1 MPGVGDMSMV
11 WMGAGAGPGS
21 ITGPSSNHHSDHLL
35 GVGVGG
41 YPGPAH
47 HTDNSCDLLLDSNH
61 AHESPS
67 YYTASASSHHSAASN
82 QSLDDMSTH
91 MTHHS
96 PLAPLEGLSDIHLSH
111 HHLFNNHDGTDEEDQ
126 SYQDNGLHPHMMDTA
141 TQTAPCPAGGRK
153 IKPVRHPGLVLK
165 TPIAYERDTD
175 PAVIPIVKD
184 GIAVCE
190 KCGAIGVKHA
200 FYTRERRFCSL
211 ACARGYPGLLPSDHV
226 GSTGNNSPSGGDVK
240 NILPSQ
246 PDYAQHQFKMEYDED
261 YTGLIPDDPHL
272 PQLPRPLSPPQP
284 LQQPLNSPS
293 NQQHLH
299 HHQVLNAEDLIP
311 PLPLVRR
318 KHNTGQLANSWDWD
332 PDLNRH
338 GSKFNAASVLCF
350 RNAPMRDVWE
360 DIQAGM
366 KVEVE
371 NTDCEGGGRELSVV
385 DSFWVAMVIRVVGYK
400 ALLRYEG
407 FGSNPCKD
415 FWVSLCSNQVHPVGW
430 CATRGKPLIPPK
442 TIENKFSDWKGFL
455 RKRLTGA
462 QTLPSNYG
470 LKVADNLR
478 SRFRC
483 GLQLEVVDKMRISQV
498 KVAVV
503 HKIVGKRLNVK
514 YYDLPPDDAG
524 FWCHEDSALLHPV
537 GWAKKVGHN
546 LVAPPHYPYHHH
558 HPSLSPSPP
567 TPNYATDDLF
577 MPIQVGVAD
586 PATPQQQQTRHQHFS
601 IGMKLEAIDP
611 LNLSSICAATVM
623 AVLRR
628 GYIMIRIDM
637 YEADLTGADWFCY
650 HRTSPCIFPVG
661 FCKANGIV
669 LTPPKG
675 YAPQLFTWDAYLRET
690 GHDSVPIQAFSHHN
704 QTVMGTYAF
713 REGMKIEAADL
724 MDPRL
729 VCVGTIARVVGR
741 LLKVHFD
748 GWEDEYDQWLD
759 CESPDIYPVGW
770 CFSVG
775 HKLEGPR
782 VIPKLPNKQ
791 YLSPKGLKKRKKKK
805 TSPNKTKDLNKANI
819 MRISKSV
826 GSDEPVD
833 IMDIDEILDQ
843 VNDYD
848 HPENDHM
855 ELTEPGLPQHDVE
868 QTAVTDTEPSSPN
881 IALNDRTNIDADI
894 TSNQLISDNL
904 DSVWNSPVH
913 TDNTVSDPV
922 NVMTVTSTSN
932 SNMTLTSAAS
942 TMDTASVVGVVSTT
956 TTSMVG
962 ANVTAAT
969 PPPLFLQ
976 IQTVDEE
983 KATSNVNEPTS
994 PKVIPRIID
1003 NMGAFNK
1010 LIAPDEW
1017 NVYDVAQFL
1026 RVNDCAN
1033 YCDTFSKQKVDG
1045 TRLLNLNKEDILDY
1059 TGGKVGPSLKIY
1071 DLVQQLKI
1079 KINPSQSRH
1088 MKANIKKFL

>member
-1 MPGVGDMSMV
+1 MNVYTMPAGVADMSMV
-11 WMGAGAGPGS
+11 WMGAGAGPGAGGS
-21 ITGPSSNHHSDHLL
+21 VGSDHLL

-41 YPGPAH
+41 YPAH
-47 HTDNSCDLLLDSNH
+47 HHQDNACDMLLDGNSH
-61 AHESPS
+61 PHDSPS
-67 YYTASASSHHSAASN
+67 YYAASASSHHSAASN
-82 QSLDDMSTH
+82 HSLDDMTTH

-96 PLAPLEGLSDIHLSH
+96 PLAPLEGLSDIHLDHHH
-111 HHLFNNHDGTDEEDQ
+111 HHLSHHQ
-126 SYQDNGLHPHMMDTA
+126 SYSNDCGGPSDDEDSSSYLQPHMMDTS

-211 ACARGYPGLLPSDHV
+211 ACARGYPGLLPSDHMT
-226 GSTGNNSPSGGDVK
+226 GSTGSQTGSSSPSGDVK
-240 NILPSQ
+240 NIVPSQ
-246 PDYAQHQFKMEYDED
+246 PGYAQHQFKMEYDED
-261 YTGLIPDDPHL
+261 YAGLIPDDAVL
-272 PQLPRPLSPPQP
+272 PQLPRHPSPMSQAPP
-284 LQQPLNSPS
+284 TNSHP
-293 NQQHLH
+293 NQQQQQLH
-299 HHQVLNAEDLIP
+299 QQQSTILNAEDLIP

-318 KHNTGQLANSWDWD
+318 KHTTGLLANSWDWD
-332 PDLNRH
+332 PDLNRQ
-338 GSKFNAASVLCF
+338 GTKFNAASVLCF
-350 RNAPMRDVWE
+350 RREAMMREGWE
-360 DIQAGM
+360 DIQTGM

-407 FGSNPCKD
+407 FGANPHKD

-478 SRFRC
+478 SRFHC

-546 LVAPPHYPYHHH
+546 LVAPSAYPYHHH
-558 HPSLSPSPP
+558 PSMISPLPSHVA
-567 TPNYATDDLF
+567 NYATDELF
-577 MPIQVGVAD
+577 TQIQVGSTDLTQPELPLFAD
-586 PATPQQQQTRHQHFS
+586 
-601 IGMKLEAIDP
+601 GMKLEAIDP
-611 LNLSSICAATVM
+611 LNLSAICAATVM

-637 YEADLTGADWFCY
+637 YEADITGADWFCY
-650 HRTSPCIFPVG
+650 HRTSPCIFPIG
-661 FCKANGIV
+661 FCVSHGIS

-675 YAPQLFTWDAYLRET
+675 YAPHLFTWEAYLQET
-690 GHDSVPIQAFSHHN
+690 GQIPVSLSAFSQHSN
-704 QTVMGTYAF
+704 QTVQCAF

-729 VCVGTIARVVGR
+729 VCVGTIAKVVGR

-759 CESPDIYPVGW
+759 CESADIYPVGW

-791 YLSPKGLKKRKKKK
+791 YLSPKGLKKRRKKK
-805 TSPNKTKDLNKANI
+805 SPNKAKEPTTKTNI
-819 MRISKSV
+819 VRISKSV
-826 GSDEPVD
+826 GSDDPVD
-833 IMDIDEILDQ
+833 IMDIDEILEHHA
-843 VNDYD
+843 NTDYD
-848 HPENDHM
+848 DHNDM
-855 ELTEPGLPQHDVE
+855 ELSQPELPHQ
-868 QTAVTDTEPSSPN
+868 DTSSPN
-881 IALNDRTNIDADI
+881 PALTNSVDAD
-894 TSNQLISDNL
+894 TSNQLNT
-904 DSVWNSPVH
+904 DSVSNS
-913 TDNTVSDPV
+913 PV
-922 NVMTVTSTSN
+922 NVMTVTSSTS
-932 SNMTLTSAAS
+932 SHCHVTVTGAPTTMAA
-942 TMDTASVVGVVSTT
+942 DTASVVGVVSTT
-956 TTSMVG
+956 TSAM
-962 ANVTAAT
+962 VTAAT
-969 PPPLFLQ
+969 PPPSQ
-976 IQTVDEE
+976 STDAKTTI
-983 KATSNVNEPTS
+983 EPTS
-994 PKVIPRIID
+994 QKVIPRIID
-1003 NMGAFNK
+1003 NAGALTK
-1010 LIAPDEW
+1010 PIAPDEW
-1017 NVYDVAQFL
+1017 NVLDVAQFL

-1079 KINPSQSRH
+1079 KLNPSQSRH